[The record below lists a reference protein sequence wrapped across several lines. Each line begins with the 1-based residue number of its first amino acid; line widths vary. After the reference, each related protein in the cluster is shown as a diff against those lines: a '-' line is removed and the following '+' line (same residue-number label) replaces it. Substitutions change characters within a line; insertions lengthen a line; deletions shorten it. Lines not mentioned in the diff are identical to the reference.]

1 MKENQMPRAGAQV
14 EKLIARAEADCAQAF
29 RRIDEIEVFNT
40 RKVIAAFQKHRV
52 SGRHFAPTTG
62 YGYDDIGR
70 DTLGELL
77 ADVLGSECALVR
89 PQIASGTHALALCLY
104 GVLRPG
110 DVMLSGAGKP
120 YDTMEEVIGI
130 AGESGCGSLK
140 DFGISYREVPLKDG
154 RMDIEGIIA
163 ALTPDVKLVLLQR
176 SRGYDWRPSLSVEE
190 LNAAIDAIHA
200 KQPDTCV
207 MVDNCYGEFTNRE
220 EPHAD
225 LMAGSLIKN
234 PGGGIAPTGGYIAG
248 KKRFVDLV
256 SYRLTS
262 PGIGAEVG
270 SYAGSYQPFYQGLFQ
285 APHTVAQAV
294 KSAVL
299 ASRVFELL
307 GFDVN
312 PGYNDPRN
320 DIIEAIRF
328 GDDQKLIR
336 FIQAIQFC
344 SPVDAEAVPEPWAMP
359 GYQDPVIMA
368 AGTFVSGASV
378 ELSADAP
385 VREPYIAYLQGA
397 LTYAHGRIAVAGA
410 VQLLLDEGMIALWQT
425 PNMYKQRSPAGAGD
439 RCVSKK
445 TF

>member
-1 MKENQMPRAGAQV
+1 MTNMPKISPAV
-14 EKLIARAEADCAQAF
+14 EGLIARAEADCAEAF
-29 RRIDEIEVFNT
+29 GKMDQVEYANT
-40 RKVIAAFQKHRV
+40 RRVIEAFQRHRV
-52 SGRHFAPTTG
+52 SARHFAPTTG

-70 DTLGELL
+70 DTLGEIL
-77 ADVLGSECALVR
+77 AEVLGTECALAR

-130 AGESGCGSLK
+130 AGAPGNGSLA
-140 DFGISYREVPLKDG
+140 DFGVKYRQVELQNGKIDIPAI
-154 RMDIEGIIA
+154 MD

-176 SRGYDWRPSLSVEE
+176 SRGYDWRPSLSVAE
-190 LNAAIDAIHA
+190 LNEAIDAIHE
-200 KQPDTCV
+200 KRPDTCV
-207 MVDNCYGEFTNRE
+207 MVDNCYGEFTNAE
-220 EPHAD
+220 EPRAD
-225 LMAGSLIKN
+225 LMAGSMIKN

-248 KKRFVDLV
+248 RRKFVDLV

-294 KSAVL
+294 KSAIL
-299 ASRVFELL
+299 ASRAFELL

-312 PGYNDPRN
+312 PRYDVPRN

-328 GDDQKLIR
+328 GDADKLIR
-336 FIQAIQFC
+336 FIQAIQMC
-344 SPVDAEAVPEPWAMP
+344 SPVDAEAIPEPWAMP
-359 GYQDPVIMA
+359 GYQDQVIMA
-368 AGTFVSGASV
+368 AGTFVAGASV

-385 VREPYIAYLQGA
+385 IRPPYIAYMQGA
-397 LTYAHGRIAVAGA
+397 LTYAHGRLGTMGA
-410 VQLLLDEGMIALWQT
+410 IQTMLNEGLIRL
-425 PNMYKQRSPAGAGD
+425 
-439 RCVSKK
+439 
-445 TF
+445 

>member
-1 MKENQMPRAGAQV
+1 MTNMPKISPAV
-14 EKLIARAEADCAQAF
+14 EGLIARAEADCAEAF
-29 RRIDEIEVFNT
+29 GKMDQVEYANT
-40 RKVIAAFQKHRV
+40 RRVIEAFQRHRV
-52 SGRHFAPTTG
+52 SARHFAPTTG

-70 DTLGELL
+70 DTLGEIL
-77 ADVLGSECALVR
+77 AEVLGTECALAR

-130 AGESGCGSLK
+130 AGTAGNGSLA
-140 DFGISYREVPLKDG
+140 DFGVKYRQVELQNGKIDIPAI
-154 RMDIEGIIA
+154 MD

-176 SRGYDWRPSLSVEE
+176 SRGYDWRPSLSVAE
-190 LNAAIDAIHA
+190 LNEAIDAIHA
-200 KQPDTCV
+200 KQPETCV
-207 MVDNCYGEFTNRE
+207 MVDNCYGEFTNAE
-220 EPHAD
+220 EPRAD
-225 LMAGSLIKN
+225 LMAGSMIKN

-248 KKRFVDLV
+248 KRKFVDLV

-285 APHTVAQAV
+285 APHTVSQAV
-294 KSAVL
+294 KSAIL
-299 ASRVFELL
+299 ASRAFELL

-312 PGYNDPRN
+312 PHYDAPRN

-328 GDDQKLIR
+328 GDADKLIR
-336 FIQAIQFC
+336 FIQAIQMC

-359 GYQDPVIMA
+359 GYQDQVIMA
-368 AGTFVSGASV
+368 AGTFVAGASV

-385 VREPYIAYLQGA
+385 IRPPYIAYMQGA
-397 LTYAHGRIAVAGA
+397 LTYAHGRLGTMGA
-410 VQLLLDEGMIALWQT
+410 IQTMLNEGLIRL
-425 PNMYKQRSPAGAGD
+425 
-439 RCVSKK
+439 
-445 TF
+445 

>member
-1 MKENQMPRAGAQV
+1 MIRNHMPAISAEVEN
-14 EKLIARAEADCAQAF
+14 LIQRAEKDCA
-29 RRIDEIEVFNT
+29 EVFAKIEATELYNT
-40 RKVIAAFQKHRV
+40 RKIIASFQKHRV

-70 DTLGELL
+70 DTMGELI
-77 ADVLGSECALVR
+77 ADALGCEYALVR

-130 AGESGCGSLK
+130 AGEEGCGSLK
-140 DFGISYREVPLKDG
+140 DFGVSYKQIELKNGKIDV
-154 RMDIEGIIA
+154 EGILEN
-163 ALTPDVKLVLLQR
+163 LTDNAKLVLIQR
-176 SRGYDWRPSLSVEE
+176 SRGYDWRASLSVEE
-190 LNAAIDAIHA
+190 INEAIDAIHA
-200 KQPDTCV
+200 KKPDTCV
-207 MVDNCYGEFTNRE
+207 MVDNCYGEFTNCE
-220 EPHAD
+220 EPRAD

-248 KKRFVDLV
+248 KKKFVDLV

-270 SYAGSYQPFYQGLFQ
+270 SYAGSYQPFFQGLFQ

-307 GFDVN
+307 GFEVN
-312 PGYNDPRN
+312 PKYDDPRN

-328 GDDQKLIR
+328 GAPDKLIR
-336 FIQAIQFC
+336 FIQSIQLC
-344 SPVDAEAVPEPWAMP
+344 SPVDAEAVPEPWDMP

-385 VREPYIAYLQGA
+385 VRDPFIAYLQGA
-397 LTYAHGRIAVAGA
+397 LTYAHGRIGITGA
-410 VQLLLDEGMIALWQT
+410 VQVMYEEGLITL
-425 PNMYKQRSPAGAGD
+425 
-439 RCVSKK
+439 
-445 TF
+445 

>member
-1 MKENQMPRAGAQV
+1 MKMNMPVPGAEV
-14 EKLIARAEADCAQAF
+14 EALIARAEADCAGAF
-29 RRIDEIEVFNT
+29 ARMDEIELCNT
-40 RKVIAAFQKHRV
+40 RKVIATFQKHRV
-52 SGRHFAPTTG
+52 SARHFAPTTG

-70 DTLGELL
+70 DTLGEMF
-77 ADVLGSECALVR
+77 ADVLGTETALVR
-89 PQIASGTHALALCLY
+89 PQIVSGTHALALCLF

-110 DVMLSGAGKP
+110 DVLLSGAGKP

-130 AGESGCGSLK
+130 AGEAGNGSLR
-140 DFGISYREVPLKDG
+140 DMGVDYRQVELKDG
-154 RMDIEGIIA
+154 RIDVEGILA
-163 ALTPDVKLVLLQR
+163 ALTPEVKLVLLQR

-200 KQPDTCV
+200 RQPETCV
-207 MVDNCYGEFTNRE
+207 MVDNCYGEFTNPE
-220 EPHAD
+220 EPRAD

-234 PGGGIAPTGGYIAG
+234 PGGGLAPTGGYIAG
-248 KKRFVDLV
+248 RARFVELV

-294 KSAVL
+294 KSAIL
-299 ASRVFELL
+299 AARVFELL
-307 GFDVN
+307 GFDVH
-312 PGYNDPRN
+312 PRYDAPRN

-328 GDDQKLIR
+328 GSDMRLIR
-336 FIQAIQFC
+336 FIQSIQLC

-385 VREPYIAYLQGA
+385 VRAPYIAYLQGA

-410 VQLLLDEGMIALWQT
+410 VQRMLEEGLVQL
-425 PNMYKQRSPAGAGD
+425 
-439 RCVSKK
+439 
-445 TF
+445 

>member
-1 MKENQMPRAGAQV
+1 MIRNHMPAISAEV
-14 EKLIARAEADCAQAF
+14 EALVARAEADCAEAF
-29 RRIDEIEVFNT
+29 HRMDSIELLNT
-40 RKVIAAFQKHRV
+40 RKVISAFQKHRV

-70 DTLGELL
+70 DTMGELI
-77 ADVLGSECALVR
+77 ADALGCEFALVR

-104 GVLRPG
+104 GILRPG

-130 AGESGCGSLK
+130 SGEAGCGSLK
-140 DFGISYREVPLKDG
+140 DFGVSYKQVELKNG
-154 RMDIEGIIA
+154 KIDIDAILQN
-163 ALTPDVKLVLLQR
+163 LTPEVKLVLLQR
-176 SRGYDWRPSLSVEE
+176 SRGYDWRASLSVAE
-190 LNAAIDAIHA
+190 LNEAIDAIHN
-200 KQPDTCV
+200 KQPQTCV
-207 MVDNCYGEFTNRE
+207 MVDNCYGEFTNCE
-220 EPHAD
+220 EPRAD

-248 KKRFVDLV
+248 KKEYVDLV

-270 SYAGSYQPFYQGLFQ
+270 SYAGSYQPFFQGLFQ

-294 KSAVL
+294 KSAIL
-299 ASRVFELL
+299 AARVFELL
-307 GFDVN
+307 GFEVN
-312 PGYNDPRN
+312 PRYDEPRN

-328 GDDQKLIR
+328 GASDKLIR
-336 FIQAIQFC
+336 FIQSIQLC
-344 SPVDAEAVPEPWAMP
+344 SPVDSEALPEPWDMP

-385 VREPYIAYLQGA
+385 IRPPYIAYLQGA
-397 LTYAHGRIAVAGA
+397 LTYAHGRIGIAGA
-410 VQLLLDEGMIALWQT
+410 VQTLLSEGLISL
-425 PNMYKQRSPAGAGD
+425 
-439 RCVSKK
+439 
-445 TF
+445 

>member
-1 MKENQMPRAGAQV
+1 MSKSNMPMISAQV
-14 EKLIARAEADCAQAF
+14 EALIARAEADCAEAF
-29 RRIDEIEVFNT
+29 HRIDATEIYNT
-40 RKVIAAFQKHRV
+40 QKVIASFQKHRV
-52 SGRHFAPTTG
+52 SSRHFAPTTG

-70 DTLGELL
+70 DTLGEII
-77 ADVLGSECALVR
+77 AEALGCEYALVR

-110 DVMLSGAGKP
+110 DIMLSGAGKP

-140 DFGISYREVPLKDG
+140 DFGVDYRQVELKDG
-154 RMDIEGIIA
+154 KIDIQGILA
-163 ALTPDVKLVLLQR
+163 AMTPQVKLILIQR
-176 SRGYDWRPSLSVEE
+176 SRGYDWRASLSVQEINE
-190 LNAAIDAIHA
+190 AIDAIHA
-200 KQPDTCV
+200 KNPDVCV
-207 MVDNCYGEFTNRE
+207 MVDNCYGEFTNPE
-220 EPHAD
+220 EPRAD

-248 KKRFVDLV
+248 KRKFVELV

-294 KSAVL
+294 KSAIL
-299 ASRVFELL
+299 ASRVFEIL
-307 GFDVN
+307 GFEVN
-312 PGYNDPRN
+312 PRYDAPRN

-328 GDDQKLIR
+328 GNPDMLIR

-344 SPVDAEAVPEPWAMP
+344 SPVDSEAVPEPWDMP

-385 VREPYIAYLQGA
+385 VRAPYIAYLQGA
-397 LTYAHGRIAVAGA
+397 LTYVHGRIGVAGA
-410 VQLLLDEGMIALWQT
+410 VQLMVNEGMIKL
-425 PNMYKQRSPAGAGD
+425 
-439 RCVSKK
+439 
-445 TF
+445 

>member
-1 MKENQMPRAGAQV
+1 MRDNQMPRVGVQV
-14 EKLIARAEADCAQAF
+14 DNLIARAEADCAQAF

-70 DTLGELL
+70 DTLGELI
-77 ADVLGSECALVR
+77 ADTLGVEFALVR

-130 AGESGCGSLK
+130 AGEPGCGSLK
-140 DFGISYREVPLKDG
+140 DFGVSYREVPLKDN
-154 RMDIEGIIA
+154 RMDIDAILE

-200 KQPDTCV
+200 KQPETCV
-207 MVDNCYGEFTNRE
+207 MVDNCYGEFTNCE
-220 EPHAD
+220 EPRAD

-248 KKRFVDLV
+248 KKKFVDLV

-294 KSAVL
+294 KSAIL

-328 GDDQKLIR
+328 GDDKKLIR

-344 SPVDAEAVPEPWAMP
+344 SPVDAEAVPEPWDMP

-385 VREPYIAYLQGA
+385 VRDPYIAYLQGA
-397 LTYAHGRIAVAGA
+397 LTYAHGRIAVSGA
-410 VQLLLDEGMIALWQT
+410 VQLMLNEGMIAL
-425 PNMYKQRSPAGAGD
+425 A
-439 RCVSKK
+439 
-445 TF
+445 

>member
-1 MKENQMPRAGAQV
+1 MNRNHMPAISPAV
-14 EKLIARAEADCAQAF
+14 EALVARAEADCA
-29 RRIDEIEVFNT
+29 EVFHKIEAVELYNT
-40 RKVIAAFQKHRV
+40 RKVIASFQKHRV

-70 DTLGELL
+70 DTLGELVSD
-77 ADVLGSECALVR
+77 ALGCEFALVR

-130 AGESGCGSLK
+130 AGEAGCGSLK
-140 DFGISYREVPLKDG
+140 DFGVDYRQVELKDG
-154 RMDIEGIIA
+154 KIDIEGILV
-163 ALTPDVKLVLLQR
+163 ALTPEVKLVLIQR
-176 SRGYDWRPSLSVEE
+176 SRGYDWRPSLSVAEINE
-190 LNAAIDAIHA
+190 AIDAIHA

-207 MVDNCYGEFTNRE
+207 MVDNCYGEFTNCE
-220 EPHAD
+220 EPRAD

-248 KKRFVDLV
+248 KKKFVDLV

-270 SYAGSYQPFYQGLFQ
+270 SYAGSYQPFFQGLFH

-299 ASRVFELL
+299 AARVFELL
-307 GFDVN
+307 GFEVN
-312 PGYNDPRN
+312 PRYDDPRN

-328 GDDQKLIR
+328 GAPDKLIR
-336 FIQAIQFC
+336 FVQAIQLC

-368 AGTFVSGASV
+368 AGPFVSGASV

-385 VREPYIAYLQGA
+385 VRDPFIAYLQGA
-397 LTYAHGRIAVAGA
+397 LTYAHGRIGVTGA
-410 VQLLLDEGMIALWQT
+410 VQVLLEEGLISL
-425 PNMYKQRSPAGAGD
+425 
-439 RCVSKK
+439 
-445 TF
+445 